1 MEISA
6 SNIIINYFLLHND
19 IKTLS
24 YAKLTELIDK
34 IQTAFHVSVV
44 GIQKK
49 DIQTIQH
56 LCSDFIIID
65 DDGNI
70 YQNNILDYLQEL
82 QPVYQWISFRKWK
95 YEQDYYNLI
104 KNFE

>member
-44 GIQKK
+44 GI
-49 DIQTIQH
+49 
-56 LCSDFIIID
+56 
-65 DDGNI
+65 
-70 YQNNILDYLQEL
+70 
-82 QPVYQWISFRKWK
+82 
-95 YEQDYYNLI
+95 
-104 KNFE
+104 